1 MEENVETLVVV
12 VPVTAGDVFNAGV
25 DVAAAASVMCGQ
37 LNQKIIQFFESQIFQ
52 IIATKPKELIL
63 PFATSSSTQKIV

>member
-1 MEENVETLVVV
+1 MEENVDTLVLVA
-12 VPVTAGDVFNAGV
+12 AGDVFNAGV
-25 DVAAAASVMCGQ
+25 DVAAADPVMCGQ
-37 LNQKIIQFFESQIFQ
+37 LNHQKIIQFFESQILQ

>member
-1 MEENVETLVVV
+1 MEENVDTLVLVA
-12 VPVTAGDVFNAGV
+12 AGDVFNAGV
-25 DVAAAASVMCGQ
+25 DVAAAAQVMCGQ
-37 LNQKIIQFFESQIFQ
+37 LNQKIIQFFESQILQ